1 MTLGWAMA
9 TSQLNIVRTV
19 GGLVVVRNA
28 KQIFC
33 LLGRNRR

>member
-9 TSQLNIVRTV
+9 RSLLNIVWTV

>member
-1 MTLGWAMA
+1 MTLGWALV
-9 TSQLNIVRTV
+9 TSRLNIVWTV

-33 LLGRNRR
+33 LFGRNRR